1 MKKALYFENGLE
13 PEIIGSENQENE
25 LETSERE
32 INIEEEIFNA
42 KKISEINL

>member
-25 LETSERE
+25 IKTSEGE
-32 INIEEEIFNA
+32 NNIEKEIFNA